1 MKYKFSSKFSV
12 EAGNTVEAWDKFLDH
27 FILDLGMDFASV
39 NRLGKVYE
47 IKESKT
53 KKQSSSSAKFEKPFN
68 FRDGDTGKWRYNDG
82 L

>member
-47 IKESKT
+47 IKEGKM
-53 KKQSSSSAKFEKPFN
+53 KKPTGSSN
-68 FRDGDTGKWRYNDG
+68 RLRG
-82 L
+82 LSTFGVNGNEM